1 MKQMVFRKI
10 DFKTNYSSKITWYHG
25 IIEHFTMDPEILSI
39 YLVNDCLYDEFANAG
54 IQYIFIGDMH
64 ANYIAEYTTTTG
76 NKLYDIE
83 TRSVVTYSSPIR
95 LVTIDCKVTNDQV
108 KESLDIKTIMRFDP
122 LHILLML

>member
-54 IQYIFIGDMH
+54 IQYIFTGDMH
-64 ANYIAEYTTTTG
+64 ANYIAELQLQLEINYMIL
-76 NKLYDIE
+76 KLDQLLLILHQ
-83 TRSVVTYSSPIR
+83 SVLLQLTVKLQMIR
-95 LVTIDCKVTNDQV
+95 
-108 KESLDIKTIMRFDP
+108 
-122 LHILLML
+122 